1 MWTFERRDLAEEEG
15 AIFEDL
21 LISASETGLLE
32 ATIPHGPLFC
42 SLKKMIS
49 GETKKASLRN
59 LWSWKQK
66 VKHRGW
72 EERGEGRE
80 EEAKST
86 CG

>member
-49 GETKKASLRN
+49 PKLVHPLQGILAETGCTPRSSLI
-59 LWSWKQK
+59 LDLPGFELS
-66 VKHRGW
+66 GLPL
-72 EERGEGRE
+72 ER
-80 EEAKST
+80 
-86 CG
+86 